1 MTVDKEQVLRSSP
14 LFDMLSPPE
23 LEVLAELS
31 RPRRFAAGEVVFH
44 EGDQGD
50 SLFVLARGEVEVVAR
65 RAPQGAPSKERGSA
79 ASADLDGAKD
89 GAKERVLAVLG
100 APAAFGEMALID
112 REVRSATVRAKQDCV
127 ALQLSAENFTAF
139 RKRSRDGF
147 TLFLVNVARVLSSRL
162 RETNHKLASR

>member
-1 MTVDKEQVLRSSP
+1 MSVDKEQVLRGSP

-23 LEVLAELS
+23 IEFLAELS
-31 RPRRFAAGEVVFH
+31 RPRRFAAGEVVFR

-50 SLFVLARGEVEVVAR
+50 SLFVLARGAVEVVSRPA
-65 RAPQGAPSKERGSA
+65 SNKERQ
-79 ASADLDGAKD
+79 
-89 GAKERVLAVLG
+89 LAILE
-100 APAAFGEMALID
+100 APAAFGEMSLID
-112 REVRSATVRAKQDCV
+112 REVRSATVRAKGECV

-147 TLFLVNVARVLSSRL
+147 TLFVVNVARVLSSRL

>member
-1 MTVDKEQVLRSSP
+1 MSIDKEQVLRSSP

-23 LEVLAELS
+23 IEVLAELS

-65 RAPQGAPSKERGSA
+65 RAPQVE
-79 ASADLDGAKD
+79 GAKD
-89 GAKERVLAVLG
+89 GAKERLLAVLA

-112 REVRSATVRAKQDCV
+112 REVRSATVRAKGDCV
-127 ALQLSAENFTAF
+127 ALQLTAENFTAF

-162 RETNHKLASR
+162 RDTNHKLASR